1 MDINVDFAEIPL
13 LIRCHRSGYLS
24 KVHALSFIDPTDGEA
39 YDDTQLSEVERGNVY
54 RYAAVGAGRVLV
66 AMPYK
71 VFDSGAFLMVGEY
84 ESLRAEPPYSIP
96 LNTIPA
102 GALRNI
108 ALNPGLIWQRFSLSS
123 GDFEDFM
130 RCGLQLE
137 WGFHRGIVSVEALS
151 AKATVIQ
158 NEAKAV
164 LSGVEA
170 LTASIGQLN
179 TQDDL
184 TAACERLEQL
194 SFAAGAISSRDMLA
208 EFADSVSLM
217 TPTERE
223 LLNELGN
230 GVAAFIAAVKNVN
243 WTLLNRRLVDGYRVA
258 AGIHIDPAEAAVAIT
273 VELDAFRAAFPA
285 ARNLRVEGENLAVV
299 LPGCTILLQPGGGF
313 EVRGDVSALQTRTVE
328 AVATLGTRLR
338 MPTTST
344 IALDDDEDIG

>member
-1 MDINVDFAEIPL
+1 MDINLDFAEIPL

-24 KVHALSFIDPTDGEA
+24 KVHALSFLDPTDEEA
-39 YDDTQLSEVERGNVY
+39 YDETQLSEIERGNVY
-54 RYAAVGAGRVLV
+54 RYAAVGSGRVLV
-66 AMPYK
+66 SMPYK
-71 VFDSGAFLMVGEY
+71 VFDSSAFLMVGEY

-96 LNTIPA
+96 ANTLPT
-102 GALRNI
+102 GALRNV
-108 ALNPGLIWQRFSLSS
+108 ALNPGIIWQRFSLSS

-151 AKATVIQ
+151 AKATAIQ

-164 LSGVEA
+164 LNGVEE
-170 LTASIGQLN
+170 LTATIGQLD
-179 TQDDL
+179 TQDAL

-194 SFAAGAISSRDMLA
+194 SFMAGALSSRDMLA
-208 EFADSVSLM
+208 EFADSVTLM

-230 GVAAFIAAVKNVN
+230 GVAAFIAAVKNIN
-243 WTLLNRRLVDGYRVA
+243 WTRLNRRLVHGYRVT
-258 AGIHIDPAEAAVAIT
+258 AGIHVDPAEAAIAMT
-273 VELDAFRAAFPA
+273 VELDAFRAAFPV

-313 EVRGDVSALQTRTVE
+313 DVRGDVSALQTKTVSS
-328 AVATLGTRLR
+328 VATLGTRLR

-344 IALDDDEDIG
+344 ISLDDDEEIG